1 MRLGRTIPY
10 VVFTLLTTFVD
21 AEPTAGN
28 GSLDPPGLQP
38 LINRANTLLSSGQF
52 HEAAK
57 TYTEAI
63 GL

>member
-1 MRLGRTIPY
+1 MRLGRSILY
-10 VVFTLLTTFVD
+10 VVFTLLATFVD
-21 AEPTAGN
+21 AEPAAGS

-38 LINRANTLLSSGQF
+38 LITRANALLSSGQF
-52 HEAAK
+52 NEAAK

>member
-1 MRLGRTIPY
+1 MRLGRSIPY
-10 VVFTLLTTFVD
+10 VFTLLAFVD
-21 AEPTAGN
+21 AEPAAGN

-38 LINRANTLLSSGQF
+38 LIARANALLSSGQF
-52 HEAAK
+52 NEAAK